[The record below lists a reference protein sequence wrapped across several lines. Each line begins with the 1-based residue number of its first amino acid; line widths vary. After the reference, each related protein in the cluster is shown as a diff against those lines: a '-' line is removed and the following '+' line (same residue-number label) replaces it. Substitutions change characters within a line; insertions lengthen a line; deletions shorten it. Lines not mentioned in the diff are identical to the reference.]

1 MRVMH
6 VHIRVK
12 PGNEE
17 EFINAT
23 EKNVRHSIREEGIV
37 RFDLIQSADD
47 PSLFMLVEV
56 YRNEEA
62 VTSHKQSSHY
72 AVWKDTVADM
82 MAEPRKA
89 LWYETVFPEP
99 ALWETIRA

>member
-1 MRVMH
+1 
-6 VHIRVK
+6 
-12 PGNEE
+12 
-17 EFINAT
+17 
-23 EKNVRHSIREEGIV
+23 
-37 RFDLIQSADD
+37 
-47 PSLFMLVEV
+47 VEV